1 MNRILVTGASGFIGS
16 ALVPSLAAAGYRVRA
31 AARRHTIPPPENIER
46 VALPDIT
53 RPIDWSPLLEDIDV
67 VVHLAGIA
75 HRTVGSPAEYHQAN
89 FAAVADLAI
98 ACARRD
104 VKRLIFMS
112 SIGAQAGS
120 AADEVLTEQS
130 VARPVT
136 AYDRAKL
143 AAEDAVRGSGARFVV
158 LRPVL
163 VYGPDAKA
171 NVALLMRL
179 AALPVPLP
187 FGAFHNRRSLL
198 ALDNLISAVK
208 FCIESPAVLGE
219 TFIVSDPEPIRLA
232 EIFAVVQAAMRRRR
246 NLVAVPPAIVKTWL
260 TVAGRPL
267 LWDRIGRDLVA
278 SSQKL
283 RDKGWTPVMTTQ
295 EGLAAM
301 VRVTHRP
308 D

>member
-16 ALVPSLAAAGYRVRA
+16 ALVPSLGAAGYRVRA
-31 AARRHTIPPPENIER
+31 AARRHTIPPSDNIEL

-53 RPIDWSPLLEDIDV
+53 KPVDWSPLLEDIDV

-75 HRTVGSPAEYHQAN
+75 HRTVGSPEEYDQAN
-89 FAAVADLAI
+89 FAAVAGLAA
-98 ACARRD
+98 ACEQRD

-143 AAEDAVRGSGARFVV
+143 AAENAVKNSGVRYVI

-163 VYGPDAKA
+163 VYGPHAKA
-171 NVALLMRL
+171 NVALLLRL
-179 AALPVPLP
+179 AAFPVPLP
-187 FGAFHNRRSLL
+187 FGAFRNRRSLL

-208 FCIESPAVLGE
+208 FCIESAAVHDE
-219 TFIVSDPEPIRLA
+219 TFIVSDPEPITLA
-232 EIFAVVQAAMRRRR
+232 EIFAVLRNAMRRRR
-246 NLVAVPPAIVKTWL
+246 NLFAVPPSIIKALL
-260 TVAGRPL
+260 TIAGRPL

-283 RDKGWTPVMTTQ
+283 RDRGWTPVMTTS

-308 D
+308 T